1 MRPRLRFG
9 HRRRQPTTAA
19 RYPQSHGRHASNAS
33 TVTAAMM
40 TGTDTDANR
49 RDRSWDARLVGKAN
63 LHELAML
70 PTGTNPWF
78 GTPDHVPLCETADR
92 PLILAA
98 MPVNR
103 GLPTNDHAVALR
115 PRSLACS
122 HASVLA
128 RCRRRVLDVVF
139 LSS

>member
-78 GTPDHVPLCETADR
+78 GTPDHVHLCETADR

-103 GLPTNDHAVALR
+103 GLPRTIMPWLYARGHWLARTRRSLLVAVA
-115 PRSLACS
+115 
-122 HASVLA
+122 ASSMW
-128 RCRRRVLDVVF
+128 CF
-139 LSS
+139 